1 MSDILFSLNL
11 TAEEY
16 LPYYQGVV
24 QNVQVISHDGR
35 TLRFPANVLRPF
47 VTHDGIKGTFMLEYD
62 QHNKFK
68 GIRRVR

>member
-11 TAEEY
+11 TADEY

-24 QNVQVISHDGR
+24 KNIQVISHDGR

-47 VTHDGIKGTFMLEYD
+47 VTHGGVQGTFVLEYD
-62 QHNKFK
+62 QYNKFK
-68 GIRRVR
+68 GIRRVK